1 MSRKKRL
8 ERLEEDQT
16 VPEGDLKATEKRRKV
31 IREQAEH
38 ANRCQDRFEE
48 PLFEITEAGD
58 VFCARDGRP
67 VTDTHQTLAEKFYWM
82 EVGFGG
88 EGLVHD
94 EETQEFFTPEGELAL
109 SRDFVHL
116 ERLMGDER
124 KKAWESEIA

>member
-8 ERLEEDQT
+8 ERLEEDHA
-16 VPEGDLKATEKRRKV
+16 VAGEYPKATEKRRKL

-67 VTDTHQTLAEKFYWM
+67 VTDPHQTLAEKFYWM

-94 EETQEFFTPEGELAL
+94 AEAEAFYTLEGALAL

-116 ERLMGDER
+116 ERLMGDQR
-124 KKAWESEIA
+124 M

>member
-8 ERLEEDQT
+8 ERLEEDHA
-16 VPEGDLKATEKRRKV
+16 VLGEDPKATEKRRKV

-48 PLFEITEAGD
+48 PLFEITEEGD
-58 VFCARDGRP
+58 VLCAHDGRP
-67 VTDTHQTLAEKFYWM
+67 VTDPHQTLAEKFYWM

-124 KKAWESEIA
+124 MKAWESEIA

>member
-8 ERLEEDQT
+8 ERLEEDHV
-16 VPEGDLKATEKRRKV
+16 VPGEYPKATEKRRKL

-94 EETQEFFTPEGELAL
+94 QEAEAFYTLEGELAL

-116 ERLMGDER
+116 ERLMGDQR
-124 KKAWESEIA
+124 M

>member
-1 MSRKKRL
+1 
-8 ERLEEDQT
+8 
-16 VPEGDLKATEKRRKV
+16 
-31 IREQAEH
+31 
-38 ANRCQDRFEE
+38 
-48 PLFEITEAGD
+48 LFDVTEAG

-94 EETQEFFTPEGELAL
+94 AEAEAFYTTEGELAL

-116 ERLMGDER
+116 ERLLGDKGR
-124 KKAWESEIA
+124 TQTDASAG

>member
-1 MSRKKRL
+1 MSAKKRL
-8 ERLEEDQT
+8 ERLEEDHA
-16 VPEGDLKATEKRRKV
+16 VPEGDPKAAEKRRQLV
-31 IREQAEH
+31 REQAEH
-38 ANRCQDRFEE
+38 ANRCQGRDE
-48 PLFEITEAGD
+48 PLFEITKAGD

-94 EETQEFFTPEGELAL
+94 AEAEAFYTTEGELAL

-116 ERLMGDER
+116 ERLLGDER
-124 KKAWESEIA
+124 TTQTDASEG